1 MAYTFD
7 DKIVSDLHKDAYGFR
22 PSSYFWSQWMAGTD
36 DEKQA
41 LWDNLLIALERSIQ
55 EEKDAHAAAELR
67 FAEMIRKNIALGA
80 ADELTAVRW
89 ILDAEELSDV
99 DMMYGSDY
107 VAFLFDLPYK
117 GRYDNMIQT
126 VLAGM
131 EPARRIAEE
140 VNL

>member
-7 DKIVSDLHKDAYGFR
+7 DKTVSDLHKDAYGFR

-41 LWDNLLIALERSIQ
+41 LWDDLLIALERSIQ
-55 EEKDAHAAAELR
+55 DEKDAHAAAELR
-67 FAEMIRKNIALGA
+67 FAEMIRENMLLGA
-80 ADELTAVRW
+80 RDEETAVRW
-89 ILDAEELSDV
+89 ILEAEELSDY
-99 DMMYGSDY
+99 DMMYGADY

-117 GRYDNMIQT
+117 GTYDNLIQT

-131 EPARRIAEE
+131 EPARYIETE